1 VHPVVV
7 MSIVDHHSRRAKSQ
21 KRVIGTLLGS
31 ISGDGVVDVRDSF
44 AVPHTEGD
52 KVAVDMQYYHT
63 MLALHQR
70 GSPGLAIVGWYASG
84 GGITDTSAMFHGFF
98 VGLMPGTAPVHLL
111 VDTSLAELK
120 LSVTAYV
127 GVSLTLGHTVGSLF
141 EPIETTLA
149 VAEADKIALAMVTR
163 AVDGEGDEP
172 SSTTVADLTNVNVG
186 ALLRRIHGQLQ
197 RLYDHATAVVEGKT
211 PANADVGAALLEV
224 IQALPAIQADEFER
238 ILTGGVD
245 DLLMVAYLAKAARLQ
260 LTLVEQIE
268 QI

>member
-1 VHPVVV
+1 
-7 MSIVDHHSRRAKSQ
+7 MSIVDHHSRRTKTQ

-111 VDTSLAELK
+111 VDTSLTTHK

-141 EPIETTLA
+141 EPVETTLA
-149 VAEADKIALAMVTR
+149 VAEADKIALNMVTR
-163 AVDGEGDEP
+163 AVDGADGPEP
-172 SSTTVADLTNVNVG
+172 STTTVADLTNVNVG

-211 PANADVGAALLEV
+211 PANDDVGAALLEV
-224 IQALPAIQADEFER
+224 VQALPAIPADEFER
-238 ILTGGVD
+238 ILTSGVD

>member
-1 VHPVVV
+1 
-7 MSIVDHHSRRAKSQ
+7 
-21 KRVIGTLLGS
+21 LLGS

-111 VDTSLAELK
+111 VDTSLTTHK
-120 LSVTAYV
+120 LSVAAYV

-141 EPIETTLA
+141 EPVETTLA
-149 VAEADKIALAMVTR
+149 VAEADKIALNMVTR
-163 AVDGEGDEP
+163 AVDGAAAAAADEP
-172 SSTTVADLTNVNVG
+172 ATTTVADLTNVNVG

-211 PANADVGAALLEV
+211 PANDDVGAALLEV
-224 IQALPAIQADEFER
+224 VQALPAIQADEFER